1 MFISTEVKKVMTK
14 AQLKKEMELY
24 ADAKNGNFEA
34 LQQVVDN
41 ISANKRLLVAIGDNK
56 AVAVRNIIAAMKK
69 KKQTIDWKT
78 AMTKAESGDLLI
90 LDLLK
95 DLKAKK

>member
-1 MFISTEVKKVMTK
+1 MFFSSEFKKAMTT

-24 ADAKNGNFEA
+24 ANAKNGNFEA

-41 ISANKRLLVAIGDNK
+41 IGANKRLLVAIGDNK
-56 AVAVRNIIAAMKK
+56 AVAVRNIVAAMKK
-69 KKQTIDWKT
+69 KKQTIDWAA
-78 AMTKAESGDLLI
+78 AMKKAESDLLI

-95 DLKAKK
+95 TLKEKK